1 MSDKSLPVWYV
12 YPIINT
18 NCTVARRR
26 DESDPFAKL
35 APRQLSD
42 EKLQKYHF
50 DVKTKVLMV
59 Y

>member
-1 MSDKSLPVWYV
+1 MRVIPLP
-12 YPIINT
+12 N
-18 NCTVARRR
+18 
-26 DESDPFAKL
+26 L
-35 APRQLSD
+35 LPRQLSD